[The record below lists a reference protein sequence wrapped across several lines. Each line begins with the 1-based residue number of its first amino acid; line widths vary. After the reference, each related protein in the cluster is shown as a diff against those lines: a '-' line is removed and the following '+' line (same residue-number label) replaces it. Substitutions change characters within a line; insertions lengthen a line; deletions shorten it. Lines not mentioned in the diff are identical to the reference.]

1 MQFGNKSAI
10 IRRMEITAQ
19 QFDDALKKKGLNRK
33 DLASKL
39 GISLHTVNGWVFRE
53 RISKKHS
60 AEVNKLLFNQEEKQK
75 GGIIMVP
82 MYADEF
88 VEYEKLAQEE
98 GLTFSQFA
106 IKALRKMIDNQSA
119 SQLERPA
126 TSIKSERIYGSRDA
140 KSIG

>member
-1 MQFGNKSAI
+1 
-10 IRRMEITAQ
+10 MEITAQ
-19 QFDDALKKKGLNRK
+19 QFDNALKKNGLNRK
-33 DLASKL
+33 DLALKL

-53 RISKKHS
+53 RISKKHC
-60 AEVNKLLFNQEEKQK
+60 AEVSKLLFDREEQHK

-106 IKALRKMIDNQSA
+106 IKALRKMIDSTPRI
-119 SQLERPA
+119 ERP
-126 TSIKSERIYGSRDA
+126 TNSIKSERIYGSRDA
-140 KSIG
+140 KDIG